1 MRIANID
8 LCIFSQPKEPSWSI
22 KTLTEESEGKDA
34 PEEITMERLRHL
46 HKLAQLNLPENAK
59 QVEELKEDINSIA
72 HFMKQV
78 RKADIPA
85 STEPLV
91 SLWQDQISQ
100 TLRPDVPTYTK
111 DEVRGRE
118 LLKNAKKTSGH
129 FYVAKSNIALTEQ

>member
-1 MRIANID
+1 MCEDTPLQSYPPTTHVA
-8 LCIFSQPKEPSWSI
+8 CWSI
-22 KTLTEESEGKDA
+22 KTLTEEAGGKDA
-34 PEEITMERLRHL
+34 PEEITMDRLRHL
-46 HKLAQLNLPENAK
+46 HKLAQLNIPENAE
-59 QVEELKEDINSIA
+59 QVEELKVDINSIA

-85 STEPLV
+85 GTEPLV
-91 SLWQDQISQ
+91 SLWQDQIGQ